1 MKALPIR
8 LSGLRGQMMT
18 AFALKGAAA
27 VFSFALNWLIARQFG
42 AEGVGNFA
50 VALTSAVLG
59 STLAL
64 AGLEYVLVRTVAVEH
79 GAGRSGVARSA
90 VRRSIRQAGLFAL
103 VLAGCMFL
111 SRELIADRI
120 MTEPGVAPFLGIM
133 AIAIPIIAMAKL
145 ISAALRGVGRIAV
158 SQSIDGPIGTGL
170 TAAVLGG
177 AILGGMADSPL
188 LPAILYCLFT
198 GLGVILG
205 WLVLRRAM
213 RSWAPAEPFPESLLR
228 AGVPILCVAISNL
241 FVDWFAT
248 LMLSAEYGAAEAGLF
263 RIAFQIVATLNL
275 MIATMEAILGPVIA
289 DGYAK
294 GDRARIAS
302 VSRKAALAMLG
313 LASPL
318 LLVILIAPGWLMGLF
333 GPEFVAGAIALQILA
348 VGQTVNLLAGPVG
361 TVLIMTRHERWA
373 LGYGLAGA
381 ALAAS
386 LCWFLIPAYGVIG
399 AAIAVSATMIF
410 RRMAALI
417 IVRQVV
423 GIHFFGRNR
432 A

>member
-1 MKALPIR
+1 MKVPPIR

-42 AEGVGNFA
+42 AEGVGYFA

-64 AGLEYVLVRTVAVEH
+64 AGLEYVLVRAVAIEH

-90 VRRSIRQAGLFAL
+90 VARSARQAGLFAL
-103 VLAGCMFL
+103 VLAASMFL
-111 SRELIADRI
+111 SRDLIADRLL
-120 MTEPGVAPFLGIM
+120 TEPAAAPFLGIM
-133 AIAIPIIAMAKL
+133 AAAIPIIAMMKL
-145 ISAALRGVGRIAV
+145 ASAALRGVGRIAM

-177 AILGGMADSPL
+177 AILGGFAESSL
-188 LPAILYCLFT
+188 LPAILYCIFA
-198 GLGVILG
+198 GLAALLG
-205 WLVLRRAM
+205 WIVLRRAM
-213 RSWAPAEPFPESLLR
+213 RSWAPAAPYHEPLLR
-228 AGVPILCVAISNL
+228 AGVPILCVAVSNL
-241 FVDWFAT
+241 FVDWFAV
-248 LMLSAEYGAAEAGLF
+248 LVLSSEQGPAEAGLF
-263 RIAFQIVATLNL
+263 RIAFQIVASLQL
-275 MIATMEAILGPVIA
+275 MIVTLESILGPVIA
-289 DGYAK
+289 DSYAK

-302 VSRKAALAMLG
+302 VSRKAALAMLA

-318 LLVILIAPGWLMGLF
+318 LLLFAVAPGWVMGLF
-333 GPEFVAGAIALQILA
+333 GPEFVAGAAALQILA
-348 VGQTVNLLAGPVG
+348 VGQAVNLLAGPVG
-361 TVLIMTRHERWA
+361 TVLIMTRHERWS
-373 LGYGLAGA
+373 LGYGVAGA
-381 ALAAS
+381 LLAAL
-386 LCWFLIPAYGVIG
+386 LCWFLIPPYGVIG

-410 RRMAALI
+410 RRLAALI

-423 GIHFFGRNR
+423 GIHFFGRNP